1 MVNYLNSITLVKSPS
16 KQRYNRMW
24 PQRRKSF
31 IWGLGEGFTGEVAF
45 ELSLRALIGD

>member
-1 MVNYLNSITLVKSPS
+1 MVNYLNSITPIKSPS

-24 PQRRKSF
+24 PQRKKTF

-45 ELSLRALIGD
+45 E